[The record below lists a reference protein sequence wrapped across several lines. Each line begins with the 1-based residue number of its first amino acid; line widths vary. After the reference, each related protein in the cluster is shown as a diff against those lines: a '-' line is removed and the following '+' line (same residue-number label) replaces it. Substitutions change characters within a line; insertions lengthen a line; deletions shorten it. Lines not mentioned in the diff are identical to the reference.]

1 MAKFK
6 RIKKFKHK
14 NGISFVTALL
24 LVFVLFLAVLGY
36 TQFLDLNEQRTRLQK
51 EHEALL
57 EEKAALEE
65 DLKRIR
71 REANNINDEVYVQ
84 SVARQQLDMVYPGE
98 IVFRTSGE

>member
-6 RIKKFKHK
+6 RIKKFKRK

-57 EEKAALEE
+57 DEKAALEE